1 MSARTLFALLLLLL
15 LALFAW
21 LNWGEITKP
30 TSLSLGLTRV
40 QAPLGLVLVVAL
52 GVVSLLYL
60 IFTLG
65 LETAALLEV
74 RRYAR
79 ELLHYKKLAEEAEQS
94 RYSELRRYL
103 EAELARLGEAEREE
117 IRALEA
123 RLLETLERHGNT
135 LAAYIGEL
143 EDQLLRRLGPADGP
157 ADGEKG

>member
-1 MSARTLFALLLLLL
+1 MSARTLFTLLVLLLLV
-15 LALFAW
+15 LFSW

-30 TSLSLGLTRV
+30 TSLSLGLSRV
-40 QAPLGLVLVVAL
+40 EAPLGLVLVVAL

-60 IFTLG
+60 IFTIG

-94 RYSELRRYL
+94 RYTELRGYL
-103 EAELARLGEAEREE
+103 EAEFKRLAEAEKEE

-123 RLLETLERHGNT
+123 RLAETLEKHGNT

-143 EDQLLRRLGPADGP
+143 EDQLLRLLQGRG
-157 ADGEKG
+157 GENT

>member
-1 MSARTLFALLLLLL
+1 MNARTLFTLFVLLL

-40 QAPLGLVLVVAL
+40 EAPLGLVLVVAL
-52 GVVSLLYL
+52 ALLSLLYL
-60 IFTLG
+60 IFTVG
-65 LETAALLEV
+65 LETAALLEI

-79 ELLHYKKLAEEAEQS
+79 ELLHYKKLAEDAEQS
-94 RYSELRRYL
+94 RYTELRRFL
-103 EAELARLGEAEREE
+103 EAELKRLEEVEKEE

-123 RLLETLERHGNT
+123 RVEETLERHGNT

-143 EDQLLRRLGPADGP
+143 EDQLLRLLGQG
-157 ADGEKG
+157 GGKG

>member
-1 MSARTLFALLLLLL
+1 MSARTLFALLVLLL

-30 TSLSLGLTRV
+30 TLLSLGLTRV
-40 QAPLGLVLVVAL
+40 EAPLGLVLVVAL

-60 IFTLG
+60 IFTIG

-74 RRYAR
+74 KRYAR
-79 ELLHYKKLAEEAEQS
+79 ELLQYKKLAEDAEQS
-94 RYSELRRYL
+94 RYTELKRYL
-103 EAELARLGEAEREE
+103 EAEFARLAEAEKEE

-123 RLLETLERHGNT
+123 RIAETLEKHGNT

-143 EDQLLRRLGPADGP
+143 EDQLLRLLSQPG
-157 ADGEKG
+157 GEKS

>member
-1 MSARTLFALLLLLL
+1 MSARTLFALLVLVLLS
-15 LALFAW
+15 LFAW

-30 TSLSLGLTRV
+30 TPLSLGLTRV
-40 QAPLGLVLVVAL
+40 EAPLGLVLAVAL

-60 IFTLG
+60 IFTIG

-79 ELLHYKKLAEEAEQS
+79 ELLHYKKLAEDAEQS
-94 RYSELRRYL
+94 RYTELKRYL
-103 EAELARLGEAEREE
+103 EAELGRLAEAEREE

-123 RLLETLERHGNT
+123 RVEELLEKHGNT

-143 EDQLLRRLGPADGP
+143 EDQILRLMKP
-157 ADGEKG
+157 EKGEGAG

>member
-1 MSARTLFALLLLLL
+1 MSARTLFALLVLLLL
-15 LALFAW
+15 VLFSW

-40 QAPLGLVLVVAL
+40 EAPLGLVLVMAL

-60 IFTLG
+60 IFTIG

-94 RYSELRRYL
+94 RYTELRGYL
-103 EAELARLGEAEREE
+103 EAEFKRLAEAEKEE

-123 RLLETLERHGNT
+123 RLAETLEKHGNT

-143 EDQLLRRLGPADGP
+143 EDQLLRLLQGRG
-157 ADGEKG
+157 GENT

>member
-1 MSARTLFALLLLLL
+1 MSARTLFALLVLLLL
-15 LALFAW
+15 VLFSW

-30 TSLSLGLTRV
+30 TSLSLGLSRV
-40 QAPLGLVLVVAL
+40 EAPLGLVLVVAL

-60 IFTLG
+60 IFTIG

-94 RYSELRRYL
+94 RYTELRGYL
-103 EAELARLGEAEREE
+103 EAEFKRLAEAEKEE

-123 RLLETLERHGNT
+123 RLAETLEKHGNT

-143 EDQLLRRLGPADGP
+143 EDQLLRLLQGRG
-157 ADGEKG
+157 GENT

>member
-1 MSARTLFALLLLLL
+1 MSARTLFVLFVLLLLV
-15 LALFAW
+15 LFSW
-21 LNWGEITKP
+21 LNWGEVTKP

-40 QAPLGLVLVVAL
+40 EAPLGLVLVVAL

-60 IFTLG
+60 IFTIG

-94 RYSELRRYL
+94 RYTELRRYL
-103 EAELARLGEAEREE
+103 EEELKRLAEAEKEE

-123 RLLETLERHGNT
+123 RLAEILEKHGNT

-143 EDQLLRRLGPADGP
+143 EDQVLRRLQERG
-157 ADGEKG
+157 GENA

>member
-1 MSARTLFALLLLLL
+1 MSARTLFALLVLLL

-52 GVVSLLYL
+52 GVVSLLYF
-60 IFTLG
+60 IFTIG

-74 RRYAR
+74 KRYAR
-79 ELLHYKKLAEEAEQS
+79 EVLHYKKLAEEAEQS
-94 RYSELRRYL
+94 RYTELKRYL
-103 EAELARLGEAEREE
+103 EAELKHLQEAEREE

-123 RLLETLERHGNT
+123 RVAETLERHGNT

-143 EDQLLRRLGPADGP
+143 EDQLLRLLSRP
-157 ADGEKG
+157 GEGKG

>member
-1 MSARTLFALLLLLL
+1 MSGRTFFALLVLLL

-30 TSLSLGLTRV
+30 TPLSLGLTRV
-40 QAPLGLVLVVAL
+40 EAPLGLLLVIAL

-60 IFTLG
+60 IFTIG

-74 RRYAR
+74 KRYAR
-79 ELLHYKKLAEEAEQS
+79 ELLHYKKLAEDAEQS
-94 RYSELRRYL
+94 RYTELRRYL
-103 EAELARLGEAEREE
+103 EAELKRLEEVEKEE

-123 RLLETLERHGNT
+123 RVEEILEKHGNT

-143 EDQLLRRLGPADGP
+143 EDQILRLLKP
-157 ADGEKG
+157 EKGEGAG

>member
-1 MSARTLFALLLLLL
+1 MSARTLFALLVLLLL
-15 LALFAW
+15 VLFSW

-40 QAPLGLVLVVAL
+40 EAPLGLVLVVAL

-60 IFTLG
+60 IFTIG

-94 RYSELRRYL
+94 RYTELRGYL
-103 EAELARLGEAEREE
+103 EAEFKRLAEAEKEE

-123 RLLETLERHGNT
+123 RLAETLEKHGNT

-143 EDQLLRRLGPADGP
+143 EDQLLRLLQGRGG
-157 ADGEKG
+157 GNT

>member
-1 MSARTLFALLLLLL
+1 MSARTLFALFVLLLLV
-15 LALFAW
+15 LFSW

-40 QAPLGLVLVVAL
+40 EAPLGLVLVVAL

-60 IFTLG
+60 IFTIG

-79 ELLHYKKLAEEAEQS
+79 ELLHYKKLAEQAEES
-94 RYSELRRYL
+94 RYTELRRYL
-103 EAELARLGEAEREE
+103 EEELKRLAEAEKEE

-123 RLLETLERHGNT
+123 RLAEILEKHGNT

-143 EDQLLRRLGPADGP
+143 EDQVLRLLQERGGKA
-157 ADGEKG
+157 

>member
-1 MSARTLFALLLLLL
+1 MSARTLFALLVLLLL
-15 LALFAW
+15 VLFSW

-40 QAPLGLVLVVAL
+40 EAPLGLVLVVAL

-60 IFTLG
+60 IFTIG

-94 RYSELRRYL
+94 RYTQLRSYL
-103 EAELARLGEAEREE
+103 EAEFKRLAEAEKEE

-123 RLLETLERHGNT
+123 RLAETLEKHGNT

-143 EDQLLRRLGPADGP
+143 EDQLLRLLQGRG
-157 ADGEKG
+157 GENT

>member
-1 MSARTLFALLLLLL
+1 MSARTLFVILLLLLL
-15 LALFAW
+15 VLFSW
-21 LNWGEITKP
+21 LNWGEVTKP

-40 QAPLGLVLVVAL
+40 EAPLGLVLVVAL

-60 IFTLG
+60 IFTIG

-94 RYSELRRYL
+94 RYTELRRYL
-103 EAELARLGEAEREE
+103 EEELKRLAEAEKEE

-123 RLLETLERHGNT
+123 RLAEILEKHGNT

-143 EDQLLRRLGPADGP
+143 EDQVLRLLQERGGGNA
-157 ADGEKG
+157 

>member
-1 MSARTLFALLLLLL
+1 MSARTLFALLVLLLL
-15 LALFAW
+15 VLFSW

-30 TSLSLGLTRV
+30 TSLSLGLSRV
-40 QAPLGLVLVVAL
+40 EAPLGLVLVVAL

-60 IFTLG
+60 IFTIG

-94 RYSELRRYL
+94 RYTELRGYL
-103 EAELARLGEAEREE
+103 EAEFKRLAEAEKEE

-123 RLLETLERHGNT
+123 RLTETLEKHGNT

-143 EDQLLRRLGPADGP
+143 EDQLLRLLQGRG
-157 ADGEKG
+157 GENT

>member
-1 MSARTLFALLLLLL
+1 MSARTLFALLVLLLVV
-15 LALFAW
+15 LFSW
-21 LNWGEITKP
+21 LNWGEITRP

-40 QAPLGLVLVVAL
+40 EAPLGLVLVVAL

-60 IFTLG
+60 LFTIG

-94 RYSELRRYL
+94 RYTELRRYL
-103 EAELARLGEAEREE
+103 EAEFQRLAEAEREE

-123 RLLETLERHGNT
+123 RIQETLEKHGNT

-143 EDQLLRRLGPADGP
+143 EDQLLRLLGSQGN
-157 ADGEKG
+157 GGKS

>member
-1 MSARTLFALLLLLL
+1 MSARTLFPLLVLLLLL
-15 LALFAW
+15 LFAW

-40 QAPLGLVLVVAL
+40 EAPLGLVLVVAL

-60 IFTLG
+60 IFTIG

-94 RYSELRRYL
+94 RYTELRAYL
-103 EAELARLGEAEREE
+103 ETELKRLAEAEKEE
-117 IRALEA
+117 IQALEA
-123 RLLETLERHGNT
+123 RIRETLEQHGNT

-143 EDQLLRRLGPADGP
+143 EDQLLRLLKGPEGD
-157 ADGEKG
+157 KS

>member
-1 MSARTLFALLLLLL
+1 MNARTLFTLFVLLLLT
-15 LALFAW
+15 LFAW

-40 QAPLGLVLVVAL
+40 EAPLGLVLVVAL
-52 GVVSLLYL
+52 ALLSLLYL
-60 IFTLG
+60 IFTVG
-65 LETAALLEV
+65 LETAALLEI

-94 RYSELRRYL
+94 RYTELRRFL
-103 EAELARLGEAEREE
+103 EAELKRLEEVEKEE

-123 RLLETLERHGNT
+123 RVEETLERHGNT

-143 EDQLLRRLGPADGP
+143 EDQLLRLLGQGGD
-157 ADGEKG
+157 KG

>member
-1 MSARTLFALLLLLL
+1 MSARTLFALLVLLLL
-15 LALFAW
+15 VLFSW

-40 QAPLGLVLVVAL
+40 EAPLGLVLVVAL

-60 IFTLG
+60 IFTIG

-79 ELLHYKKLAEEAEQS
+79 ELLHYKKLAEVAEQS
-94 RYSELRRYL
+94 RYTELRGYL
-103 EAELARLGEAEREE
+103 EAEFKRLAEAEKEE

-123 RLLETLERHGNT
+123 RLAETLEKHGNT

-143 EDQLLRRLGPADGP
+143 EDQLLKLLQGRGG
-157 ADGEKG
+157 GNT

>member
-1 MSARTLFALLLLLL
+1 MSARTLFALFFLLL

-21 LNWGEITKP
+21 LNWGEITRP
-30 TSLSLGLTRV
+30 APLSLGLTRV
-40 QAPLGLVLVVAL
+40 EAPLGLVLVVAL

-60 IFTLG
+60 LFTIG

-79 ELLHYKKLAEEAEQS
+79 EVLQYKKLAEDAEQS
-94 RYSELRRYL
+94 RYTELRRYL
-103 EAELARLGEAEREE
+103 EAEFARLKEAEKEE

-123 RLLETLERHGNT
+123 RIAETLEKHGNT

-143 EDQLLRRLGPADGP
+143 EDQLLRLLSPK
-157 ADGEKG
+157 GEEKS